1 MRWSTLITLIISC
14 LLLGTLAAPVSGPV
28 RRDEIANGDGEQD
41 AGPTTAESSGSETSV
56 TATQT
61 DVLVTATDASTT
73 AQPTAT
79 GTHALTTGSLN
90 ATATTSTPSATS
102 TVPSLDGTT
111 SSSESDGS
119 DSSRPTYTSGL
130 PITPK
135 ITPAFG
141 VGGFILMALG
151 AVLAF
156 IGVRKQWYAAWSER
170 LIAFADLWMLNRV
183 QIFLSTGFCTA
194 LGVTVLIIYVM
205 SPPVSNAV
213 QGGYLVAIFF
223 TGAVFGGL
231 SLVFREICEG
241 LGCLLGGF
249 CLSMWF
255 LTLRPGGLLT
265 ESGPKA
271 GMIIA
276 FAVGFYSLCFS
287 HYTRPY
293 GLIGCTSFSGATAL
307 VLGIDCYSRAG
318 LKEFWLYIWG
328 LNNNVFPLRTDTYPV
343 TRGIRV
349 ELAATIIVG
358 ILGVIS
364 QVRLWNVIKERRAK
378 EEDIRK
384 EHNRKIE
391 EEDAE
396 AGRRLEEKNIQE
408 RAEWELI
415 YGNGKG
421 ADVKTASISET
432 AVGDSRRGSDGYTS
446 SDNEKGADIELKE
459 VHSPDSS
466 GSASGSEKNSTG
478 ENGTRELEA
487 VPEESSQD
495 QEHGPEHGP
504 ENEPK
509 GHRPTTPVTH
519 ALGVARDD
527 ASENGAIVGSEVGT
541 PRSKRFSG
549 RDMANRASMLSQE
562 AMVIHDDANSSVQG
576 VADDLHGSS
585 VGCPSVASDVQDPV
599 QVTEREIN
607 ASETSEKDIPAAN
620 VDAKSNVG
628 SQAARDDTEAI
639 EGKAVDGNA
648 AKEVVSEEASAN
660 KNVAEQEPIKS
671 TVATEGSGEDP
682 SKTKATEQPIS
693 TAAPE
698 QTSQPT
704 DAQPEAVA
712 AAIKTQEVKAERA
725 LQSSPPG
732 DGNVETAKDVSES
745 QPRTA
750 ATTKPEPTPEPVQE
764 PVPEP
769 IPEPVPEPKIEPPK
783 VEPKVEVIKRLDANT
798 IKALPQQTSRVIHSY
813 RTNEWAKHLADAD
826 IPEWEP
832 IEFDPDPETQ
842 ESDEA
847 HEAPAVVDVDG
858 LLQTPLTAQPAPIVN
873 RPEPPELE
881 QQPYEYVSS
890 TPGPEIPRSKTRT
903 GAHGLTTKAMPP
915 LVTRNEPAAAVPMM
929 RSSSGP
935 TSPVQ
940 EQGLKAMRNASTPLL
955 TITTPNEPKE
965 TEPSPR
971 WSGPPP
977 LLAVREDMVRNRMSS
992 TSNRFDPWS
1001 SRNQSRQSLHEIP
1014 NVASP
1019 ISPISPISPL
1029 SVPQER
1035 DEDYTPHDED
1045 NIPLSKRRAL
1055 LQRQPMRSSSASLHS
1070 LEAASPI
1077 QSPPSPSGDLNRS
1090 ASRMAAWRQSVRE
1103 EITHKRDIL
1112 QSPPISPVSP
1122 VDKRNTWGSVQQM
1135 REASSTQLGN
1145 AIAEGMQRGSM
1156 TDLHRQAMRRMQASA
1171 NRKL

>member
-1 MRWSTLITLIISC
+1 MRWSILITLIISC
-14 LLLGTLAAPVSGPV
+14 LLLGTLAAPASGPV
-28 RRDEIANGDGEQD
+28 RRDEIANVEGKQD
-41 AGPTTAESSGSETSV
+41 AGPTTAENSASEGSV

-61 DVLVTATDASTT
+61 DVSATATDASTT

-79 GTHALTTGSLN
+79 GTHALTTATQN

-111 SSSESDGS
+111 SSSQSDGS

-156 IGVRKQWYAAWSER
+156 IGVRKQW
-170 LIAFADLWMLNRV
+170 V

-293 GLIGCTSFSGATAL
+293 GLIGCTSFAGATAL

-328 LNNNVFPLRTDTYPV
+328 LNNNVFPLRTNTYPV

-349 ELAATIIVG
+349 ELAATIIVA

-432 AVGDSRRGSDGYTS
+432 AVGDSRRGSDSYTS
-446 SDNEKGADIELKE
+446 SDNEKGGDIELKE
-459 VHSPDSS
+459 VRSPDSS

-478 ENGTRELEA
+478 EDASRELEP

-495 QEHGPEHGP
+495 QQREGDQDPEHGP
-504 ENEPK
+504 ETDPK

-527 ASENGAIVGSEVGT
+527 ASENGAIIGSEVGT
-541 PRSKRFSG
+541 PRSKRLSG

-576 VADDLHGSS
+576 VADDLHEVS

-599 QVTEREIN
+599 QVTEREV
-607 ASETSEKDIPAAN
+607 EPSEKSVNKEIMAAN
-620 VDAKSNVG
+620 IDAKSNVG
-628 SQAARDDTEAI
+628 SQAAEDDKHALD
-639 EGKAVDGNA
+639 GSAVNEHA
-648 AKEVVSEEASAN
+648 AEKVVSEEASAN
-660 KNVAEQEPIKS
+660 Q
-671 TVATEGSGEDP
+671 TVAQSEPVKS
-682 SKTKATEQPIS
+682 I
-693 TAAPE
+693 
-698 QTSQPT
+698 
-704 DAQPEAVA
+704 VA
-712 AAIKTQEVKAERA
+712 AASSGKDSDTSKAAEQPLSPDVPATNAQPNTVAKPVKAEEA
-725 LQSSPPG
+725 KVQPTLEPSPLS
-732 DGNVETAKDVSES
+732 DEKVESVKNISES
-745 QPRTA
+745 RPPTA
-750 ATTKPEPTPEPVQE
+750 ATAKPESTPEPIQE

-783 VEPKVEVIKRLDANT
+783 VEPKVEVIKRLDAST
-798 IKALPQQTSRVIHSY
+798 VKALPEQTSRVIHSY

-826 IPEWEP
+826 TPEWEP
-832 IEFDPDPETQ
+832 IEFDPEPELQ
-842 ESDEA
+842 ESDEV
-847 HEAPAVVDVDG
+847 HEAPAVVDVSS

-873 RPEPPELE
+873 RPELPELE
-881 QQPYEYVSS
+881 QQPYEYISS

-903 GAHGLTTKAMPP
+903 GAQGLTTKAIPP
-915 LVTRNEPAAAVPMM
+915 PITRIESPAAVPMM

-940 EQGLKAMRNASTPLL
+940 EQQGLKSPRNASTPLL

-1001 SRNQSRQSLHEIP
+1001 SRNQSRQSLPEIP

-1019 ISPISPISPL
+1019 ISPISPISPMSPL
-1029 SVPQER
+1029 SAPQER
-1035 DEDYTPHDED
+1035 DEEYHGPHDED

-1055 LQRQPMRSSSASLHS
+1055 LQRQTMQSSSVSLHS
-1070 LEAASPI
+1070 VEAASPI

-1090 ASRMAAWRQSVRE
+1090 ASRMAAWRQSIRE
-1103 EITHKRDIL
+1103 EITQKRDVH
-1112 QSPPISPVSP
+1112 SPPISPVSP

>member
-1 MRWSTLITLIISC
+1 MRWSTLVTLIISC
-14 LLLGTLAAPVSGPV
+14 LLLGAFAAPASGLA
-28 RRDEIANGDGEQD
+28 RRDEIANTDGNQD
-41 AGPTTAESSGSETSV
+41 GNQNANTATAENNASEALT

-61 DVLVTATDASTT
+61 DASITATEASTT
-73 AQPTAT
+73 AEATAT
-79 GTHALTTGSLN
+79 GTHAVTTGATN
-90 ATATTSTPSATS
+90 ATTTTSAPSATS

-111 SSSESDGS
+111 SSSSSDGA
-119 DSSRPTYTSGL
+119 DSQRPTYNGGL

-156 IGVRKQWYAAWSER
+156 IGVRKQW
-170 LIAFADLWMLNRV
+170 V
-183 QIFLSTGFCTA
+183 QIFLATGFLTA

-213 QGGYLVAIFF
+213 QGGYLVAVFF

-255 LTLRPGGLLT
+255 LALRPGGLLT

-276 FAVGFYSLCFS
+276 FTVGFYSLSFS

-328 LNNNVFPLRTDTYPV
+328 LNKNVFPLRTDTYPV

-384 EHNRKIE
+384 EQTRKIE

-432 AVGDSRRGSDGYTS
+432 AVGDSRRGSDGFTS
-446 SDNEKGADIELKE
+446 SDNEKDGDIELKE

-466 GSASGSEKNSTG
+466 GSASGSEKNGG
-478 ENGTRELEA
+478 ENGNRELEA
-487 VPEESSQD
+487 VPEESA
-495 QEHGPEHGP
+495 EHDHANGDKEYGPETD
-504 ENEPK
+504 PK
-509 GHRPTTPVTH
+509 GRRPATPVTH

-527 ASENGAIVGSEVGT
+527 ASENGAMVGSEVGS
-541 PRSKRFSG
+541 PRNTRFSG
-549 RDMANRASMLSQE
+549 RDMTNRASMLSQE
-562 AMVIHDDANSSVQG
+562 AVIVHDDANSSVQG
-576 VADDLHGSS
+576 VADDLHETS
-585 VGCPSVASDVQDPV
+585 VGCPSVASDVQNPV
-599 QVTEREIN
+599 EITEREI
-607 ASETSEKDIPAAN
+607 EPSEKSLEKEPQAAG
-620 VDAKSNVG
+620 VEVKSNVD
-628 SQAARDDTEAI
+628 SQAAQSE
-639 EGKAVDGNA
+639 KPNVDESA
-648 AKEVVSEEASAN
+648 TIKQVAKDVSEEASVTPTAPQATSAEN
-660 KNVAEQEPIKS
+660 SSTDKPVAKDALESSEEPRSPETSVTDVAAEAVPAAAAAVAAGKTQEAKVEPTLQPLPLTDAKAESAKDNNESRPRTAGTSKPESIQEPI
-671 TVATEGSGEDP
+671 
-682 SKTKATEQPIS
+682 
-693 TAAPE
+693 
-698 QTSQPT
+698 
-704 DAQPEAVA
+704 
-712 AAIKTQEVKAERA
+712 
-725 LQSSPPG
+725 
-732 DGNVETAKDVSES
+732 
-745 QPRTA
+745 
-750 ATTKPEPTPEPVQE
+750 PEPV
-764 PVPEP
+764 
-769 IPEPVPEPKIEPPK
+769 PEPVPEPKIEPPK
-783 VEPKVEVIKRLDANT
+783 VEPKVEVIKRLDAT
-798 IKALPQQTSRVIHSY
+798 TVKALPEQTSRVIHSY

-826 IPEWEP
+826 TPEWEP
-832 IEFDPDPETQ
+832 IVFDPEPELP
-842 ESDEA
+842 ELEEH
-847 HEAPAVVDVDG
+847 HEAPAIVDVNS

-873 RPEPPELE
+873 RPEPQEID
-881 QQPYEYVSS
+881 QHQAAYISS
-890 TPGPEIPRSKTRT
+890 MPSPEIPRSKTRT

-915 LVTRNEPAAAVPMM
+915 PLVRNESSAAIPMM

-935 TSPVQ
+935 TSPTQ
-940 EQGLKAMRNASTPLL
+940 EQGLTSSRNASTPLL

-1001 SRNQSRQSLHEIP
+1001 SRNQSRQSLPDMSPI
-1014 NVASP
+1014 ASP

-1029 SVPQER
+1029 SAPQER
-1035 DEDYTPHDED
+1035 DEEYHTPHDED
-1045 NIPLSKRRAL
+1045 NIPLSKRRAM
-1055 LQRQPMRSSSASLHS
+1055 LQRQTMQSPSAASLHS
-1070 LEAASPI
+1070 LEGHSPV
-1077 QSPPSPSGDLNRS
+1077 QSPPSPSGDVNRS

-1103 EITHKRDIL
+1103 EITQKRDVL
-1112 QSPPISPVSP
+1112 HSPPISPVSP
-1122 VDKRNTWGSVQQM
+1122 DKRNTWGSVQQM

-1171 NRKL
+1171 NRQL